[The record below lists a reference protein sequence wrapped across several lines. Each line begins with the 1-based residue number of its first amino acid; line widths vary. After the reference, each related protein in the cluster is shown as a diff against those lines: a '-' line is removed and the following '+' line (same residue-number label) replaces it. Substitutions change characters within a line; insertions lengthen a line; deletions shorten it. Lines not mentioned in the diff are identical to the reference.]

1 MATSAVSSSTSTT
14 TTTSSTS
21 NIMSALKAGSGVDTK
36 SLAQNLV
43 DAERAPKKAL
53 IDGKIKKDEA
63 SVSGY
68 GSLISSLNDL
78 KTAFT
83 ALRTTTNLNSVS
95 AVNSGYGAYNVS
107 LSSSAEAGNHTIN
120 VVNLAQAQRSVSL
133 GYAAANTDLTAQLA
147 TPLLIGTT
155 TINVT
160 TKTPQ
165 GVVDAI
171 NNTSSLNVTAQLIN
185 TGDATNPY
193 RIALTG
199 KTTGASGAFTVSGL
213 AFDSTLMA
221 SGSFASKTSA
231 LNSGN
236 TFNISLS
243 LGNTTTSVAIP
254 AGQDT
259 PQGII
264 DAINAKGLGVT
275 AQLVDTG
282 NASKPW
288 KIAITPDDTG
298 GANGLVITATNPQT
312 NSALNTLNFSATP
325 LNSAQDALVAIDG
338 LAIKSSTNTI
348 TDAIPGVTLNL
359 ATPTGGT
366 TSLSISR
373 DTSTV
378 KSNIT
383 ALASAYNT
391 LKIKLDN
398 LSTSGSTAEFGGS
411 LANNSLISQI
421 RQQMISMTTGTS
433 STPGTS
439 VSALRDLGISLQR
452 DGKLTVDN
460 TVLDSKL
467 SSSFSDVVKMFTN
480 NEKTASLI
488 TSGNHGLAGDAVNK
502 INSLISS
509 TGPILSQ
516 SGNAATRI
524 SKYKDDLVKLE
535 DRMTQLLT
543 RYTKQF
549 GAMDSLVGNMNSLQ
563 TSLKGQFDSMLNS
576 KN

>member
-1 MATSAVSSSTSTT
+1 
-14 TTTSSTS
+14 
-21 NIMSALKAGSGVDTK
+21 MSALKAGSGVDTK

-133 GYAAANTDLTAQLA
+133 GYAAANTDLGQLHLSIGN
-147 TPLLIGTT
+147 TPIT
-155 TINVT
+155 VT

-264 DAINAKGLGVT
+264 DAINAQGLGVT

-298 GANGLVITATNPQT
+298 GANGLVITTDL
-312 NSALNTLNFSATP
+312 SANTLAFSATP
-325 LNSAQDALVAIDG
+325 LNSAQDALVAING

-359 ATPTGGT
+359 ATLTGGT

-378 KSNIT
+378 KNNIT

>member
-165 GVVDAI
+165 GIVDAI

-264 DAINAKGLGVT
+264 DAINAQGLGVT

-298 GANGLVITATNPQT
+298 GANGLVITTDL
-312 NSALNTLNFSATP
+312 SANTLAFSATP
-325 LNSAQDALVAIDG
+325 LNSAQDALVAING

-359 ATPTGGT
+359 ATLTGGT

-378 KSNIT
+378 KNNIT